1 MADEATNTATGNL
14 GAVQPSTATVAP
26 PSVAIP
32 PATAAQAGFDPKAAP
47 PSKPADVVAPATPVV
62 VTAPSGAPA
71 SQTPL
76 TPPSGGTAVATQATS
91 PLAPPVPPKVNS
103 NTTPQLDPP
112 TKPNPILTKDG
123 APIVPDKPKP
133 EIVAQ
138 AGAVVLKS
146 DGSKLTAE
154 TVDVDPQHPKTPA
167 GYVQVIANPY
177 DAKPWAHFRGVCT
190 KCGFQSYQPTEA
202 LAKQMIEIH
211 AGKHM
216 MGQ

>member
-1 MADEATNTATGNL
+1 MADEQTGAL
-14 GAVQPSTATVAP
+14 GATQPVN
-26 PSVAIP
+26 AIP
-32 PATAAQAGFDPKAAP
+32 GSGAIPTTTAAQAGFDPKAAA
-47 PSKPADVVAPATPVV
+47 PSKPVDTPAPATPVV
-62 VTAPSGAPA
+62 VAAPSGASA
-71 SQTPL
+71 T
-76 TPPSGGTAVATQATS
+76 TAPPSAVS
-91 PLAPPVPPKVNS
+91 PLAPPVAPKVNS

-123 APIVPDKPKP
+123 SPIVPDKPSATPDKP

-138 AGAVVLKS
+138 AGAVILKS
-146 DGSKLTAE
+146 DGSKLSAE
-154 TVDVDPQHPKTPA
+154 TVDVNPQNPPTAA
-167 GYVQVIANPY
+167 GYVQVSANPF
-177 DAKPWAHFRGVCT
+177 DAKSWARFRGVCK